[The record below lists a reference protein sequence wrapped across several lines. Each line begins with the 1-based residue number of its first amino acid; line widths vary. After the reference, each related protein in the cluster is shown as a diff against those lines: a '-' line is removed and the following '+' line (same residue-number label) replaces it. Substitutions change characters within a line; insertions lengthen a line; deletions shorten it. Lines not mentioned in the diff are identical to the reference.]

1 MCDYVH
7 DWVLGIKS
15 MQQQLYYAPYS
26 RLRTLCVGLARTMYI
41 RLIYGIFGREITKFT
56 VIYGVYIQFWPTL
69 LMCNYSTRAVCD
81 HVHDWVLGI

>member
-1 MCDYVH
+1 M
-7 DWVLGIKS
+7 
-15 MQQQLYYAPYS
+15 
-26 RLRTLCVGLARTMYI
+26 
-41 RLIYGIFGREITKFT
+41 FGREITKFT